1 MWRVSSHELLSG
13 YNGRTSILLMAMQPW
28 AQLLV
33 HGIKRIEGRAW
44 SSNHRGRVW
53 IHATSARPE
62 NQTIRVSTIHIVGFL
77 LRIVPN
83 AQIKYDLPV

>member
-1 MWRVSSHELLSG
+1 MWRVSSHELPRG
-13 YNGRTSILLMAMQPW
+13 CVNYNSACFHGSASILLMAMQPW

-62 NQTIRVSTIHIVGFL
+62 TQTIRVSAIHIVGFL
-77 LRIVPN
+77 SRI
-83 AQIKYDLPV
+83 

>member
-1 MWRVSSHELLSG
+1 MWRMSSHELHSG
-13 YNGRTSILLMAMQPW
+13 CMKCSPARIYERASILLMAMQPW

-44 SSNHRGRVW
+44 GSNHRGRVW

-62 NQTIRVSTIHIVGFL
+62 KQTIEVSTIHLVGL
-77 LRIVPN
+77 L
-83 AQIKYDLPV
+83 